1 MTKRILILGSA
12 YPLRGGGIATFNER
26 MAQALQEEGHEVK
39 IVTFKLQ
46 YPKFLFPGKTQLSS
60 EAPPANLD
68 IDVEVNS
75 INPFNWL
82 RVGRKYRKFNADLVV
97 IRYWLPFMAPCL
109 GTIARIIKKNKK
121 SRILAIT
128 DNVIPHEKKPFDKQL
143 TNYFLK
149 PCDAFVTL
157 SRSVMDDLRKF
168 TTDKPAEFHPHPL
181 YDNFGEPISK
191 VEAQQKINLDPN
203 YKYLL
208 CFGFIREYKGLDI
221 TLKAFADERL
231 RKYPVKLIIAGEYY
245 EDKAKYDKIID
256 DLGIREHIVE
266 RNDFIPNT
274 EVVNYFC
281 ASDMVVQTYKHA
293 TQSGVTQIAYHFNKP
308 MLVTNV
314 GGLHEFVPHNKV
326 GYVTEKDPKEIAD
339 CLIDYFENNREA
351 EFIKGIEEEK
361 QKYTWSS
368 FISSLLKL
376 A

>member
-26 MAQALQEEGHEVK
+26 MAQALQDEGHEVK